1 VSGHLR
7 RISSEPSAV
16 DPAARD
22 GAPMRMAELTVVAHT
37 DYLSL
42 ARMSAMQVAALV
54 GLPLPRVADLKL
66 AVDEACTS
74 FFPRE
79 APGREPEPAEL
90 TGARLHLCYD
100 RYPGS
105 LHVVVRGPA
114 PPLWPVQ
121 SELGWELLRAVVG
134 EVRAEVVD
142 GIGILTLIEPLR
154 SAPMH
159 VGRGV

>member
-1 VSGHLR
+1 
-7 RISSEPSAV
+7 
-16 DPAARD
+16 
-22 GAPMRMAELTVVAHT
+22 MRMAELIVVAHT

-42 ARMSAMQVAALV
+42 ARMSAMQVGALV

-66 AVDEACTS
+66 AVDEACSS
-74 FFPRE
+74 FLRA
-79 APGREPEPAEL
+79 APGRELESVEV

-114 PPLWPVQ
+114 PPMWPVQ
-121 SELGWELLRAVVG
+121 SELGWELLRAIVG

-142 GIGILTLIEPLR
+142 GVGILTLIEPLR
-154 SAPMH
+154 DVP
-159 VGRGV
+159 VRFDRDV